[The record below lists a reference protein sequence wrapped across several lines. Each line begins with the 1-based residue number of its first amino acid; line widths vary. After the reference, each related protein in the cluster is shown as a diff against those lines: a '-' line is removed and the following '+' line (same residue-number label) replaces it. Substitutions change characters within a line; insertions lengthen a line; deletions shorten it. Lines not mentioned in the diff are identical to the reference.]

1 MNKTLKLTSV
11 AMLTA
16 YLIPLRLRGLGY
28 AVFTYPPRVCRPLIR
43 AAARFHSIH
52 FLLTSYLTPVA
63 SAASFKVHVRVNFP
77 LPALK

>member
-1 MNKTLKLTSV
+1 MLVRIAAV

-28 AVFTYPPRVCRPLIR
+28 AVFMYPPRVCRRLIR

-52 FLLTSYLTPVA
+52 LLLTSYLTPVA
-63 SAASFKVHVRVNFP
+63 SAASFKVHMRVNSRFWS
-77 LPALK
+77 